1 MRTNRCL
8 NLRTLVVMIA
18 VVMLMGSHAHAK
30 LVACIGAS
38 NTYGYGLAN
47 RATEC
52 YPAQMAK
59 ILQAFD
65 PTWEVRNFGVNGT
78 YVLQKGTQPY
88 IRQGACSEALACDPD
103 VVVIQLGGN
112 DSVAA
117 NWVYKAD
124 FLADFLVLID
134 AFAQLPSRPC
144 IYVCSSPPFYSN
156 PYGIDDKVVQ
166 GQIGPLM
173 AQLPTYRDVRMIDL
187 YAPMI
192 GSRDLIQGD
201 GVHFTVAGARWVAEI
216 VAAMILGVAG
226 TPDFTGNEKVD
237 IEDLVLLIEHWGEEE
252 PALDIAPPPFGDG
265 VVDANDLEAFM
276 EYWGREVKDPALAAH
291 WKLDEHEGP
300 IAADSV
306 GTSDGALAGDP
317 IWQLTGGKAAGALQ
331 LDGVDDCVATDFVC
345 DPSAGCF
352 SLFAWVRG
360 GAPGQV
366 IVSQDKGANWL
377 MAHASEGSLT
387 TEISGGGR
395 TGRPLLSAGIVT
407 DDAWH
412 RVGFVWD
419 GSNRILYID
428 DVEVARDAQSSL
440 AACRG
445 GLHIGAG
452 NSLSAGTFWS
462 GLIDDIRIYRRP
474 VQPIS
479 R

>member
-1 MRTNRCL
+1 MKANHHWNRGVL
-8 NLRTLVVMIA
+8 ILMAIA
-18 VVMLMGSHAHAK
+18 ALAVASSAEAK
-30 LVACIGAS
+30 RVACVGAS
-38 NTYGYGLAN
+38 NTYGYGLAD
-47 RATEC
+47 RQTEC
-52 YPAQMAK
+52 YPSQLAEIVK
-59 ILQAFD
+59 AFD
-65 PTWEVRNFGVNGT
+65 PTWEVGNFGINGAC
-78 YVLQKGTQPY
+78 VLQKGSLPY
-88 IRQGACSEALACDPD
+88 IRQGAFSQAQAYSPD

-112 DSVAA
+112 DSVST
-117 NWVYKAD
+117 NWIYKND
-124 FLADFLVLID
+124 FLSDFLVLID

-166 GQIGPLM
+166 GQISPLM

-187 YAPMI
+187 YAPMVS
-192 GSRDLIQGD
+192 SRELIQGD
-201 GVHFTVAGARWVAEI
+201 GVHFTVAGARLVAEI
-216 VAAMILGVAG
+216 VAAMILGMAG

-276 EYWGREVKDPALAAH
+276 EYWGREVKDPALTAH
-291 WKLDEHEGP
+291 WKLDELEGP

-306 GTSDGALAGDP
+306 GTSDGVLVGDP
-317 IWQLTGGKAAGALQ
+317 IWQPADGKVAGALQ

-377 MAHASEGSLT
+377 TVTASEGSLT

-395 TGRPLLSAGIVT
+395 TGKPLLSAGILT

-412 RVGFVWD
+412 RVGFVWN

-428 DVEVARDAQSSL
+428 DVEVARDSQSSL

-462 GLIDDIRIYRRP
+462 GLIDDVRIYRRP

-479 R
+479 K

>member
-1 MRTNRCL
+1 MRAEHHG
-8 NLRTLVVMIA
+8 NLGILVLTIA
-18 VVMLMGSHAHAK
+18 TA
-30 LVACIGAS
+30 LVATGTAEAKRVACVGAS
-38 NTYGYGLAN
+38 NTYGYGLAD
-47 RATEC
+47 RQTEC
-52 YPAQMAK
+52 YPSQLAE
-59 ILQAFD
+59 ILKAFD
-65 PTWEVRNFGVNGT
+65 PTWEVGNFGLNGAC
-78 YVLQKGTQPY
+78 VLQKGSLPY
-88 IRQGACSEALACDPD
+88 IRQGAFSQAQAYNPD
-103 VVVIQLGGN
+103 VVVIQLDGN
-112 DSVAA
+112 DSVST
-117 NWVYKAD
+117 NWVYNSD
-124 FLADFLVLID
+124 FLSDFLVLID

-144 IYVCSSPPFYSN
+144 ICVCSSPPFYSN
-156 PYGIDDKVVQ
+156 PYGIDGNVVQ
-166 GQIGPLM
+166 GQIGPLV

-192 GSRDLIQGD
+192 SSRDLIQGD
-201 GVHFTVAGARWVAEI
+201 GVHFTVAGARLVAEI

-265 VVDANDLEAFM
+265 VVDASDLEAFM
-276 EYWGREVKDPALAAH
+276 EYWGREVKDPALTAH
-291 WKLDEHEGP
+291 WKLDEVEGP

-306 GTSDGALAGDP
+306 GTNDGALVGNP
-317 IWQLTGGKAAGALQ
+317 TWQPTGGKIAGALQ
-331 LDGVDDCVATDFVC
+331 LDGADDCAVTDFVC

-377 MAHASEGSLT
+377 MTHASEGSLT
-387 TEISGGGR
+387 AEISGGGR
-395 TGRPLLSAGIVT
+395 TGKPLLSASVVT

-412 RVGFVWD
+412 RVGFVWN

-428 DVEVARDAQSSL
+428 DVEVARDSQSSL

-462 GLIDDIRIYRRP
+462 ALIDDIRIYRRA

-479 R
+479 K